1 MSRRIGL
8 FVLVGAMAS
17 AVSASAQEG
26 TIEINHAG
34 ALAGGVTGSDTP
46 GYPVTIDAP
55 GSYRLTGN
63 LTAPNANTDIISVLA
78 PDVTLN
84 LNGFLLLG
92 ASACGASATGPI
104 CSPTGTGRGIR
115 SNSYGTTIRN
125 GVLQGFAGVG
135 VDIVGAAA
143 TVEDL
148 SVFGTGAYA
157 ISVGEG
163 FRVQRCNLA
172 VVGGGVFVLPGGG
185 GGLVLDSVIRD
196 SGRQFQFGNA
206 VASNGGP
213 AAVRN
218 VSMFRIVNNAYFFGV
233 NSVNTNVCDGS
244 AC

>member
-1 MSRRIGL
+1 MRHLCLALSLCIG
-8 FVLVGAMAS
+8 FAS
-17 AVSASAQEG
+17 SAPAQEG
-26 TIEINHAG
+26 AIEINDAR
-34 ALAGGVTGSDTP
+34 ARAGGVTGSDTP

-63 LTAPNANTDIISVLA
+63 LGAPDANTDIIRVVA
-78 PDVTLN
+78 PDVTIN

-92 ASACGASATGPI
+92 ASSCAQNATGPI
-104 CSPTGTGRGIR
+104 CTPTGGGRGIH

-125 GVLQGFAGVG
+125 GVLQGFASVG
-135 VDIVGAAA
+135 IDIVGAAA
-143 TVEDL
+143 TVEDV
-148 SVFGTGAYA
+148 SVFGTGGPA

-172 VVGGGVFVLPGGG
+172 VVGWGVFVLPGGG

-196 SGRQFQFGNA
+196 AGRQFQLGNA

-213 AAVRN
+213 VAVRN
-218 VSMFRIVNNAYFFGV
+218 VSMFRIVNNAYLFGV
-233 NSVNTNVCDGS
+233 NSVGTNVCDGS